1 MPVQKFHNIEE
12 MKATPV
18 PDRGL
23 TLRARIAANLSRSS
37 ALLPP
42 FERPRGVFKFR
53 GIEEMQAQR
62 DQWEKERALAGQKR
76 IEARAQ
82 LALDAEA

>member
-1 MPVQKFHNIEE
+1 MPVQKFRNIEE
-12 MKATPV
+12 MKASPV

-23 TLRARIAANLSRSS
+23 TLRQRIVAILARSS

-53 GIEEMQAQR
+53 SIEEMQAQR
-62 DQWEKERALAGQKR
+62 DAWEKERVQAGLLR
-76 IEARAQ
+76 SHR
-82 LALDAEA
+82 L